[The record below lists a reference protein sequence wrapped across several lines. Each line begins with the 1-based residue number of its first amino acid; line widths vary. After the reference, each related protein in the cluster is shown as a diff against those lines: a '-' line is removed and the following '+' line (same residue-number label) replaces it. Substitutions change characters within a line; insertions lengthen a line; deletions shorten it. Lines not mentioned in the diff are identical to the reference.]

1 MEEVHP
7 IIYWF
12 GFVTAFAGLVGY
24 SSKPLYEFDRHEKYV
39 EAIATFYL
47 ITALSFLL
55 HAIYRLFYRK
65 LAYVE
70 IGVVVMLLAASLYLM
85 VYTGIEKFDIKRFKD
100 ALLYGAI
107 TWLMGQQL
115 QVVKEYF
122 LYAVPVLSAFT
133 IPVFLVSVYL
143 FYSIRNK
150 TVYFTF
156 EEHDKIISSSFFV
169 IYLAGLSTLFV
180 DIPNVHFTF
189 KIVASGVL
197 LYILYKLGNIARL
210 FV

>member
-1 MEEVHP
+1 MEEVYS

-39 EAIATFYL
+39 KAIATFYL

-55 HAIYRLFYRK
+55 HATYHLFYQK
-65 LAYVE
+65 HVYVE
-70 IGVVVMLLAASLYLM
+70 IGVVVMLLAASIYLM
-85 VYTGIEKFDIKRFKD
+85 AYTGIEKFDARRFKD

-107 TWLMGQQL
+107 IWLVGQQL
-115 QVVKEYF
+115 HVMGEYA
-122 LYAVPVLSAFT
+122 LYTIPVLSAFS

-156 EEHDKIISSSFFV
+156 EEHK
-169 IYLAGLSTLFV
+169 
-180 DIPNVHFTF
+180 
-189 KIVASGVL
+189 
-197 LYILYKLGNIARL
+197 
-210 FV
+210 